1 MPERDDVAVAQAPD
15 AAAAS
20 ADPQEGPAFDFRP
33 ETYKDAALVGRL
45 QRRIAELADE
55 IGRPTKLMHICG
67 THEHEIGRYALRDL
81 LPGSVEVLAGPG
93 CPVCVCDNEY
103 INMAIQL
110 SLTPG
115 VILASFGDMLAVPG
129 SIPLKGERRGDVR
142 MSLLDAR
149 AQGGDV
155 RAVYSVFDAAK
166 LARENPDREVVFFSV
181 GFETTVVAVAAM
193 LKRGAPENLT
203 VIEANYYTPPAT
215 AILPQLDGFD
225 IEGFILPG
233 HAATITGLR
242 VYEHLNDH
250 GIACAAGG
258 FEPVDVLASV
268 ASLLEQIRD
277 GEPIV
282 ANPYQRLVKY
292 DGNERA
298 KQELDEVFEL
308 APIRWRGIAEIPE
321 SGYKL
326 REAYRSYSAALRFAD
341 RLDEAELA
349 GAEHPKGCRCAEVT
363 LGQIRPD
370 ECGVFGKLCT
380 PDAPYGPCMVSHEG
394 TCRAWYVYG
403 MHKEKLHVE
412 TA

>member
-1 MPERDDVAVAQAPD
+1 VAEAAPTN
-15 AAAAS
+15 A
-20 ADPQEGPAFDFRP
+20 DFRP
-33 ETYKDAALVGRL
+33 EIYKAPDIVLGLRD
-45 QRRIAELADE
+45 RIAELADE
-55 IGRPTKLMHICG
+55 IGRPVKLMHICG
-67 THEHEIGRYALRDL
+67 THEHEIGRFALRDL
-81 LPGSVEVLAGPG
+81 LPPSVTVLAGPG

-115 VILASFGDMLAVPG
+115 VIVASFGDMLAVPG
-129 SIPLKGERRGDVR
+129 SIPLQGERRGDVR

-149 AQGGDV
+149 ARGGDV
-155 RAVYSVFDAAK
+155 RAVYSVFDAARI
-166 LARENPDREVVFFSV
+166 AEQNPDKQVVFFSV

-193 LKRGAPENLT
+193 LKRNPPENLS

-215 AILPQLDGFD
+215 SLLPTLDGFD

-233 HAATITGLR
+233 HAVTITGLR
-242 VYEHLNDH
+242 VYEHLPPL
-250 GIACAAGG
+250 GIACASGG

-268 ASLLEQIRD
+268 ISLLEQIRD
-277 GEPIV
+277 NKPTV
-282 ANPYQRLVKY
+282 ANPYNRLVKY
-292 DGNERA
+292 DGNQKA
-298 KQELDEVFEL
+298 KAETLEVFEI

-326 REAYRSYSAALRFAD
+326 RPEYQKYSAARRFAGQ
-341 RLDEAELA
+341 LAAVELR

-370 ECGVFGKLCT
+370 QCGVFGKLCT
-380 PDAPYGPCMVSHEG
+380 PDSPYGPCMVSHEG

-403 MHKEKLHVE
+403 MHKEQLHVE
-412 TA
+412 AA